1 MRVACDSS
9 ASECGQWVH
18 GVLGLCLNMWV
29 CDVRHTASGNITTD
43 RLISQKKKVDKQ
55 RYKLVKVS

>member
-43 RLISQKKKVDKQ
+43 RLISQKKVDKQ